1 MHTIAYFS
9 AFQANVL
16 NVQHRNAARTSQGQG
31 EYGDY
36 RRRSYSRVEGNKLC
50 CDGYLPHMDAIAL
63 LVIVAAA
70 IGPTIYALLILYQ
83 HEQKALI
90 LSCIIIDVVYM
101 FSWILMWLGMTL
113 KRDWDFNVT
122 HKVHQF
128 YGLNVSL
135 TEPS

>member
-1 MHTIAYFS
+1 
-9 AFQANVL
+9 
-16 NVQHRNAARTSQGQG
+16 
-31 EYGDY
+31 
-36 RRRSYSRVEGNKLC
+36 
-50 CDGYLPHMDAIAL
+50 MDAIAL
-63 LVIVAAA
+63 LVIVAGA

-90 LSCIIIDVVYM
+90 LTCIIIDVVYM

-135 TEPS
+135 NNKLIVSSRIIFRKEWQLDQFVEMKIHLN